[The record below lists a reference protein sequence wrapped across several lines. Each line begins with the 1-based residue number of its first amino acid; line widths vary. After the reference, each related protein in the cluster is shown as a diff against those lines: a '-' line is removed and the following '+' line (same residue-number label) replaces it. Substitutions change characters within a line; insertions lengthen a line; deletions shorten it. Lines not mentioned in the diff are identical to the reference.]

1 MYIKI
6 SINNREDANKYYQQI
21 NELIDDY
28 MDKWK
33 VRPSSLKR
41 FLPNGSERFN
51 KFLHRNNLKDVNG
64 IEQVLSDVINDRVNM
79 VKDGVLTFENFKVF
93 ESDEF
98 KVSNLR
104 QCLYKGIEKA
114 DLNMEKVLADVFD
127 TNLGSIDVVDSGKH
141 IFKVNDWNGKDIN
154 VLIYSKEDLELIK
167 SNLVDC
173 LYDELTSK
181 KVLLGGLI
189 DVSLVDF
196 VSQDGFTTMMN
207 DQLSG
212 DGLNDIISQLLEMDS
227 YKSFNGYQIWIEKK
241 STLEDYQ

>member
-1 MYIKI
+1 M

-28 MDKWK
+28 MDEWK

-41 FLPNGSERFN
+41 YLQPGSERFN

-64 IEQVLSDVINDRVNM
+64 IEQVLSDVINDRANM

-196 VSQDGFTTMMN
+196 VSQDGFTTMMSN
-207 DQLSG
+207 QLSG
-212 DGLNDIISQLLEMDS
+212 DGLNDIINHLLEMEA
-227 YKSFNGYQIWIEKK
+227 YESFNGYQIWIEKK

>member
-6 SINNREDANKYYQQI
+6 SINNREDANKYYQQV

-41 FLPNGSERFN
+41 YLPNGSERFN
-51 KFLHRNNLKDVNG
+51 KILHRNNLKDVNG

-79 VKDGVLTFENFKVF
+79 ETDGVLTFENFKVF

-127 TNLGSIDVVDSGKH
+127 TNLSSIVVINSYKH
-141 IFKVNDWNGKDIN
+141 LFKINDWNGKDIN
-154 VLIYSKEDLELIK
+154 VIIYSKEDLELIK